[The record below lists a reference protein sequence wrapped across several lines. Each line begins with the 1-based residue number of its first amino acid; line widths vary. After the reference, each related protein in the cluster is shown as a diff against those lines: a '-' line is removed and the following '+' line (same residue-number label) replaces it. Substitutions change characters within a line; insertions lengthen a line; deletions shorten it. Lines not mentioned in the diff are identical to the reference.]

1 MYRSLR
7 EKRPE
12 DDESDLHG
20 ILLYNN
26 VPGAAKVSNTKIATD
41 KGWLVSVVGDGTGCQ
56 EEEGNRIKKVVVSV
70 DKAGELEDKIPEN
83 VWLDV
88 VDTLKIVGPLNS
100 YDLRWVRKFCGADEY
115 GALIPT
121 TLKRIDLSEVSFV
134 STGDTSDSYY
144 IFTDDM
150 GKDRKYF
157 VDGTKPT
164 LDRKSVV

>member
-121 TLKRIDLSEVSFV
+121 TLKRIDLLRSFLCIYRRHI
-134 STGDTSDSYY
+134 G
-144 IFTDDM
+144 
-150 GKDRKYF
+150 
-157 VDGTKPT
+157 
-164 LDRKSVV
+164 